1 MALDWRHVDAGLAA
15 RRSGAGGES
24 ALQERIGTDSSGP
37 YVRGAPVVWRQM
49 EGIVEKLYENDRFE
63 FALLS
68 KDGDGV
74 TGAAGATGAR
84 IVRTVRTG
92 AEEGAETILFDYSW
106 PEQLT
111 VEVTGEKA
119 ALREDGVLCWQLHVT
134 AHHVKGVIQGEFTET
149 EWFELENPFGSA
161 DEMICRTVD
170 IVRKTRFAIAERH
183 LKHLPHQT
191 YPPVDGRQGPYGHP

>member
-1 MALDWRHVDAGLAA
+1 M
-15 RRSGAGGES
+15 
-24 ALQERIGTDSSGP
+24 
-37 YVRGAPVVWRQM
+37 
-49 EGIVEKLYENDRFE
+49 EKLYENDRFE
-63 FALLS
+63 FVLLI
-68 KDGDGV
+68 KEGDG
-74 TGAAGATGAR
+74 ASGAR
-84 IVRTVRTG
+84 IVRTGKSDGET
-92 AEEGAETILFDYSW
+92 TILFDYSW

-111 VEVTGEKA
+111 VEVTKEDA
-119 ALREDGVLCWQLHVT
+119 VLREDGVLCWQLHVT

-161 DEMICRTVD
+161 DEMVCRTVD